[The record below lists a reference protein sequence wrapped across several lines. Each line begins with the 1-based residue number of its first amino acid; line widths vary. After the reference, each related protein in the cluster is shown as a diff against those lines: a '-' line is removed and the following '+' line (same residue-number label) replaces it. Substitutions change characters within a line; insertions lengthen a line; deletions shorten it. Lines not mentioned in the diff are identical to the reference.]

1 MWDSV
6 KPSFLVVAKN
16 GDLINKFEQDSMLRA
31 VNLRDFLEGLG
42 DYQDVSIFQQ
52 SLNSTTSKEWV
63 KMDVFES

>member
-1 MWDSV
+1 M

-16 GDLINKFEQDSMLRA
+16 GDLVNKFEQDSMLQA
-31 VNLRDFLEGLG
+31 MNLRDFLEGLE

-52 SLNSTTSKEWV
+52 SPNSASSKEWV